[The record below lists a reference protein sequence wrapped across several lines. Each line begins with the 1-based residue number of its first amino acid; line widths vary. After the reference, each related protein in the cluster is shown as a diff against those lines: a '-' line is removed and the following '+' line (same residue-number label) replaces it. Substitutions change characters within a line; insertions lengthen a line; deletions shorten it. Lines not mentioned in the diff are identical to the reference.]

1 MSIDRSLEKELL
13 KKLKSNKVLILFGT
27 RRVGK
32 TVLLQT
38 LAEKLK
44 MKPLIM
50 NGDDQEV
57 QEIFQRRTIA
67 NMKNIVGNHE
77 LLVIDEAQAIP
88 EIGKAL
94 KLLID
99 THPKLTVLA
108 TGSSS
113 LDLLNKSGEPL
124 TGRSITYQ
132 MFPIAQME
140 LKQSMIEARQNL
152 DDRLIYGSYP
162 EVILMDG
169 AAAKATYLQQ
179 LVTSYLLKDILSFSG
194 IRQSSKIM
202 SLLRLIAYQTGSEV
216 SNTELGNQLGLN
228 KITVESYLDL
238 LTKVFIL
245 QKVPAFSNNPR
256 KEIAKSSKWFFYD
269 NGIRNAIINDF
280 RPIGMRNDMGALWES
295 YIISERI
302 KKNHYQGIAAEYY
315 FWRNYQKQEIDLIE
329 RHNGTIH
336 AFEMKYSESK
346 RVKTPSG
353 FKSLY
358 PGVDVQEINKMN
370 YFEFIS

>member
-1 MSIDRSLEKELL
+1 MSIDRALEKILVS
-13 KKLKSNKVLILFGT
+13 KLKSNKVLILFGT

-38 LAEKLK
+38 LSDKLK
-44 MKPLIM
+44 TKPLIM
-50 NGDDQEV
+50 NGDDQEI
-57 QEIFQRRTIA
+57 QEAFQRRTTA
-67 NMKNIVGNHE
+67 NMKNIAGNHD
-77 LLVIDEAQAIP
+77 LIVIDEAQAIP

-94 KLLID
+94 KLMID
-99 THPKLTVLA
+99 TNPKLTILA

-132 MFPIAQME
+132 MYPIAQME
-140 LKQSMIEARQNL
+140 LKQGMIEARQHL
-152 DDRLIYGSYP
+152 DDRLIYGCYP
-162 EVILMDG
+162 EVILMEG
-169 AAAKATYLQQ
+169 SAAKASYLQQ

-194 IRQSSKIM
+194 IRQSGKIM
-202 SLLRLIAYQTGSEV
+202 ALLRLIAYQTGSEV

-245 QKVPAFSNNPR
+245 HKVPAFSNNPR

-280 RPIGMRNDMGALWES
+280 RPIHMRNDLGALWES
-295 YIISERI
+295 YVISERI
-302 KKNHYQGIAAEYY
+302 KKNHYKGISAEYY

-329 RHNGTIH
+329 RHNGKIS
-336 AFEMKYSESK
+336 AYEMKYSASK
-346 RVKTPSG
+346 KLKTPAG
-353 FKSLY
+353 FQALY
-358 PGVDVQEINKMN
+358 PGIEVQEISKLNF
-370 YFEFIS
+370 FEFIS

>member
-1 MSIDRSLEKELL
+1 MSIDRALEKILVA
-13 KKLKSNKVLILFGT
+13 KLKSNKVLILFGT

-38 LAEKLK
+38 LSDKLK
-44 MKPLIM
+44 TKPLIM
-50 NGDDQEV
+50 NGDDQEI
-57 QEIFQRRTIA
+57 QEAFQRRTTA
-67 NMKNIVGNHE
+67 NMKNIAGNHE
-77 LLVIDEAQAIP
+77 LIVIDEAQAIP

-94 KLLID
+94 KLMID
-99 THPKLTVLA
+99 TNPKLTILA

-132 MFPIAQME
+132 MYPIAQME
-140 LKQSMIEARQNL
+140 LKQGMMEARQHL
-152 DDRLIYGSYP
+152 DDRLIYGCYP
-162 EVILMDG
+162 EVILMEG
-169 AAAKATYLQQ
+169 SAAKATYLQQ

-194 IRQSSKIM
+194 IRQSGKIM
-202 SLLRLIAYQTGSEV
+202 ALLRLIAYQTGSEV

-245 QKVPAFSNNPR
+245 HKVSAFSNNPR

-280 RPIGMRNDMGALWES
+280 RPIHMRNDLGALWES
-295 YIISERI
+295 YVISERI
-302 KKNHYQGIAAEYY
+302 KKNHYKGISAEYY

-329 RHNGTIH
+329 RHNGKIS
-336 AFEMKYSESK
+336 AYEMKYSASK
-346 RVKTPSG
+346 KLKTPTG
-353 FKSLY
+353 FKALY
-358 PGVDVQEINKMN
+358 PGIEVQEISKLNF
-370 YFEFIS
+370 FEFIS

>member
-1 MSIDRSLEKELL
+1 MSIDRALEKELL
-13 KKLKSNKVLILFGT
+13 QKLKSNKVLILFGT

-32 TVLLQT
+32 TVLLQS
-38 LAEKLK
+38 LSEKLK

-67 NMKNIVGNHE
+67 NMKNIVGNHQ
-77 LLVIDEAQAIP
+77 LLIIDEAQAIP

-94 KLLID
+94 KLMID

-140 LKQSMIEARQNL
+140 LKQGIIEARQNL

-194 IRQSSKIM
+194 IRQSGKIM

-245 QKVPAFSNNPR
+245 QKVTAFSNNPR

-280 RPIGMRNDMGALWES
+280 RPISMRNDMGALWES

-302 KKNHYQGIAAEYY
+302 KKNHYQGIAKEYY

-329 RHNGTIH
+329 RHNGTIS
-336 AFEMKYSESK
+336 AFEMKYSASK

-353 FKSLY
+353 FKALY
-358 PGVDVQEINKMN
+358 PGVEIQEINKAN
-370 YFEFIS
+370 YFEFI

>member
-1 MSIDRSLEKELL
+1 MSIDRALEKELL
-13 KKLKSNKVLILFGT
+13 QKLKSNKVLILFGT

-32 TVLLQT
+32 TVLLQS
-38 LAEKLK
+38 LSEKLK

-67 NMKNIVGNHE
+67 NMKNIVGNHQ
-77 LLVIDEAQAIP
+77 LLIIDEAQAIH

-94 KLLID
+94 KLMID

-140 LKQSMIEARQNL
+140 LKQGIIEARQNL

-194 IRQSSKIM
+194 IRQSGKIM

-280 RPIGMRNDMGALWES
+280 RPISMRNDMGALWES

-302 KKNHYQGIAAEYY
+302 KKNHYQGIATEYY

-329 RHNGTIH
+329 RHNGTIS
-336 AFEMKYSESK
+336 AFEMKYSASK

-353 FKSLY
+353 FKALY
-358 PGVDVQEINKMN
+358 PGVEIQEINKAN
-370 YFEFIS
+370 YFEFI